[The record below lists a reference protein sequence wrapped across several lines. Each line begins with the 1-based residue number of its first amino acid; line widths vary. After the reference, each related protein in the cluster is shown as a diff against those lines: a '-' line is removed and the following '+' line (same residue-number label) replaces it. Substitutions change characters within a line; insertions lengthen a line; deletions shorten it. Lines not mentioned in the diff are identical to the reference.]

1 MSLPDENRGGF
12 FSLPSPN
19 LLFIPSHSGTVTPL
33 GGIVSYQKHLK
44 CRQCGRTYQIEP
56 IAACEDC
63 WAPLEV
69 VYDYDRIREE
79 VPRKQVESRLPT
91 MWRYKELLPLTG
103 ESAVGRATGFTPLVA
118 APHLAK
124 ALGAREV
131 HLKNDAVNFP
141 TLSFKDRVVAVAL
154 SKARE
159 FGFDTVGCSS
169 TGNLANAVAAQA
181 AEGGFKSFIFVP
193 ADLEPEKLVN
203 TQIYGATLVKVSGN
217 YDQVNRLC
225 SEISQK
231 YPWGMVNVNLRT
243 YYSEG
248 SKTFGYEVAEQLG
261 WRVPQNIVVPMAGGS
276 LITKIHK
283 AFGELQKLGWIE
295 PGATKF
301 YGAQATGCSPI
312 TTAAKNKT
320 CEITPQKPNT
330 IVKSLSIGNPA
341 DGFYASKM
349 IQETGGAGEDVSDAE
364 VVEGIRLLAET
375 EGFFAETA
383 GGVTVAVARKLI
395 RNGLLNP
402 NESMVLAIT
411 GNGLKTIGAVSGTVQ
426 AEESIR
432 PKLAEFEDRYLNIH
446 ATASA

>member
-1 MSLPDENRGGF
+1 MSYLK
-12 FSLPSPN
+12 L
-19 LLFIPSHSGTVTPL
+19 
-33 GGIVSYQKHLK
+33 LK

-79 VPRKQVESRLPT
+79 VPRTQVESRLPT
-91 MWRYKELLPLTG
+91 MWRYKELLPVIG
-103 ESAVGRATGFTPLVA
+103 EPAVGRSTGFTPLVA

-131 HLKNDAVNFP
+131 YLKNDAVNFP

-159 FGFDTVGCSS
+159 FGFHTVGCSS
-169 TGNLANAVAAQA
+169 TGNLANSVAAQA
-181 AEGGFKSFIFVP
+181 AAGGFKSFIFVP
-193 ADLEPEKLVN
+193 ADLEPEKLIN
-203 TQIYGATLVKVSGN
+203 TQIYGAVLVKVSGN

-283 AFGELQKLGWIE
+283 AFGEFQKLGWVE
-295 PGATKF
+295 PVATKF

-312 TTAAKNKT
+312 TTAAKNRT
-320 CEITPQKPNT
+320 CEIVPQKPNT

-349 IQETGGAGEDVSDAE
+349 IQETGGAGEDVSDPE

-395 RNGLLNP
+395 RNGILNP
-402 NESMVLAIT
+402 DESIVLAIT
-411 GNGLKTIGAVSGTVQ
+411 GNGLKTIGAVSGEIQ
-426 AEESIR
+426 ADGAIR
-432 PKLAEFEDRYLNIH
+432 PKLADFEDRYLNIH
-446 ATASA
+446 AAASA

>member
-1 MSLPDENRGGF
+1 
-12 FSLPSPN
+12 
-19 LLFIPSHSGTVTPL
+19 
-33 GGIVSYQKHLK
+33 VSYQKHLK

-69 VYDYDRIREE
+69 VYDYDRIRAE

-103 ESAVGRATGFTPLVA
+103 EPAVGRSTGFTPLVA
-118 APHLAK
+118 APQLAK
-124 ALGAREV
+124 ALGAREIY
-131 HLKNDAVNFP
+131 LKNDAVNFP

-181 AEGGFKSFIFVP
+181 AAGGFKSFIFVP

-203 TQIYGATLVKVSGN
+203 TQIYGAALVKVSGN

-248 SKTFGYEVAEQLG
+248 SKTFGYEIAEQLG

-295 PGATKF
+295 PAATKF

-312 TTAAKNKT
+312 TTAVKNKT

-341 DGFYASKM
+341 DGFHASQM

-411 GNGLKTIGAVSGTVQ
+411 GNGLKTIGAVSGQ
-426 AEESIR
+426 IHADDAIR

-446 ATASA
+446 AAAGA

>member
-1 MSLPDENRGGF
+1 
-12 FSLPSPN
+12 
-19 LLFIPSHSGTVTPL
+19 
-33 GGIVSYQKHLK
+33 VSYLKLLK
-44 CRQCGRTYQIEP
+44 CRQCGRTYQVEP

-79 VPRKQVESRLPT
+79 VPRTQVESRLPT
-91 MWRYKELLPLTG
+91 MWRYKELLPVIG
-103 ESAVGRATGFTPLVA
+103 EPAVGRSTGFTPLVS

-131 HLKNDAVNFP
+131 YLKNDAVNFP

-169 TGNLANAVAAQA
+169 TGNLANSVAAQA
-181 AEGGFKSFIFVP
+181 AASGFKSFIFVP
-193 ADLEPEKLVN
+193 ADLEPEKLIN

-283 AFGELQKLGWIE
+283 AFGELQKLGWVE
-295 PGATKF
+295 PVATKF

-312 TTAAKNKT
+312 TTAAKNRT
-320 CEITPQKPNT
+320 CEIVPQKPNT

-349 IQETGGAGEDVSDAE
+349 IQETGGAGEDVSDPE

-395 RNGLLNP
+395 RNGVLNP
-402 NESMVLAIT
+402 DESIVLAIT
-411 GNGLKTIGAVSGTVQ
+411 GNGLKTIGAVSGEIR
-426 AEESIR
+426 ADGAIR
-432 PKLAEFEDRYLNIH
+432 PKLADFEDRYLNIH
-446 ATASA
+446 ATISA

>member
-1 MSLPDENRGGF
+1 
-12 FSLPSPN
+12 
-19 LLFIPSHSGTVTPL
+19 VTYL
-33 GGIVSYQKHLK
+33 KHLK
-44 CRQCGRTYQIEP
+44 CRQCARTYAIEP

-69 VYDYDRIREE
+69 VYDYDRLREE
-79 VPRKQVESRLPT
+79 VPRKQVEQRAPT
-91 MWRYKELLPLTG
+91 MWRYRELLPVAG
-103 ESAVGRATGFTPLVA
+103 EPCVGRSTGFTPLA
-118 APHLAK
+118 PAPHLAK
-124 ALGAREV
+124 ALGAREIY
-131 HLKNDAVNFP
+131 LKNDAVNFP

-169 TGNLANAVAAQA
+169 TGNLANSVAAQS

-193 ADLEPEKLVN
+193 ADLEPEKLIN
-203 TQIYGATLVKVSGN
+203 TQIYGATLVKINGN

-231 YPWGMVNVNLRT
+231 YPWGMVNVNLRSF
-243 YYSEG
+243 YAEG
-248 SKTFGYEVAEQLG
+248 SKTFGYEIAEQLG
-261 WRVPQNIVVPMAGGS
+261 WRVPQSIVVPMAGGA
-276 LITKIHK
+276 LITKIYK

-295 PGATKF
+295 SAATKF

-312 TTAAKNKT
+312 TTAVKNST
-320 CEITPQKPNT
+320 CEIVPQKANT
-330 IVKSLSIGNPA
+330 IVKSLAIGNPA
-341 DGFYASKM
+341 DGFYASKI
-349 IQETGGAGEDVSDAE
+349 IQESGGTGEDVSDPE

-395 RNGLLNP
+395 RHGRLNP
-402 NESMVLAIT
+402 DESIVLAIT
-411 GNGLKTIGAVSGTVQ
+411 GNGLKTIGAVSGEVRT
-426 AEESIR
+426 EEAIR
-432 PKLAEFEDRYLNIH
+432 PKLADFEERYLNLH

>member
-1 MSLPDENRGGF
+1 
-12 FSLPSPN
+12 
-19 LLFIPSHSGTVTPL
+19 
-33 GGIVSYQKHLK
+33 VSYLKLLK
-44 CRQCGRTYQIEP
+44 CRQCGRTYKIEP
-56 IAACEDC
+56 MAACEDC

-69 VYDYDRIREE
+69 VYDYDRIRAE

-91 MWRYKELLPLTG
+91 MWRYKELLPVTG
-103 ESAVGRATGFTPLVA
+103 EPTVGLSTGFTPLVA

-131 HLKNDAVNFP
+131 YLKNDAVNFP

-169 TGNLANAVAAQA
+169 TGNLANSVAAQA
-181 AEGGFKSFIFVP
+181 AAGGFKSFIFVP
-193 ADLEPEKLVN
+193 ADLEPEKLIN

-243 YYSEG
+243 FYSEG

-261 WRVPQNIVVPMAGGS
+261 WRAPQNIVVPMAGGS
-276 LITKIHK
+276 LITKVHK
-283 AFGELQKLGWIE
+283 AFGELQKLGWID
-295 PGATKF
+295 PAATKF

-312 TTAAKNKT
+312 TTAVKNKT

-341 DGFYASKM
+341 DGFHASQM

-402 NESMVLAIT
+402 DESVVLAIT
-411 GNGLKTIGAVSGTVQ
+411 GNGLKTIGAVSGEVR
-426 AEESIR
+426 AEEAIR
-432 PKLAEFEDRYLNIH
+432 PKLVEFEDRYLNIH

>member
-1 MSLPDENRGGF
+1 
-12 FSLPSPN
+12 
-19 LLFIPSHSGTVTPL
+19 
-33 GGIVSYQKHLK
+33 VSYLKHLK
-44 CRQCGRTYQIEP
+44 CRQCGRTYPIEP

-69 VYDYDRIREE
+69 VYDYDGIRAE
-79 VPRKQVESRLPT
+79 VSRKEVELRAPT
-91 MWRYKELLPLTG
+91 MWRYRELLPVAG
-103 ESAVGRATGFTPLVA
+103 EPCVGLSTGFTPLVA

-131 HLKNDAVNFP
+131 YLKNDAVNFP

-169 TGNLANAVAAQA
+169 TGNLANSVAAQSA
-181 AEGGFKSFIFVP
+181 AGGFKSFIFVP
-193 ADLEPEKLVN
+193 ADLEPEKLIN

-231 YPWGMVNVNLRT
+231 YPWGMVNVNLRSF
-243 YYSEG
+243 YSEG

-295 PGATKF
+295 PAATRF

-312 TTAAKNKT
+312 TTAAKNGT
-320 CEITPQKPNT
+320 CEIVPQKPNT
-330 IVKSLSIGNPA
+330 IVKSLAIGNPA
-341 DGFYASKM
+341 DGFYASKA
-349 IQETGGAGEDVSDAE
+349 IQESGGAGEDVSDPE

-395 RNGLLNP
+395 RLGRLNP
-402 NESMVLAIT
+402 KESIVLAIT
-411 GNGLKTIGAVSGTVQ
+411 GNGLKTIGAVSGQIRAV
-426 AEESIR
+426 ESIR
-432 PKLAEFEDRYLNIH
+432 PKLADFEERYLKIH